1 MKLDLNPQ
9 QKLAVQADDKP
20 LLIVAGAGT
29 GKTRTLTGRLA
40 YLIEKGIP
48 PDRILALTFTNKAAK
63 EMAERVRD
71 ANLQMHANLQIEKFA
86 AFEWNSRHSHRASP
100 FIGTFHSL
108 GARILRVEAELLVRD
123 CNFVIFDDSDSLQLI
138 KKLLKNEILRDK
150 ESDYSGA
157 ADISRKISRLKNN
170 IVSRETVLNSSGD
183 GPASTSRGEAGE
195 LIIKLFHRYEKELLK
210 NNAFDFD
217 DLIEKVVHIFK
228 TNPKILEKY
237 RECFHHI
244 LIDEYQDLN
253 NKQYELVKLLVG
265 DSPRISVVGDDQQMI
280 YSFRGSNFQ
289 IFLDFEKDWPDANVI
304 LLEENYRSASNIIK
318 SASALIANN
327 FNQKP
332 KTLWTKQEAG
342 APVQII
348 EAADEE
354 TEAGWIATEVQSSP
368 PKADPPL
375 AEKLKVQSESV
386 AVIYRTNAQSRA
398 IEQELIERG
407 ISYRIFGGLRFYERR
422 EIKDIVAALRYA
434 QNNKDEVS
442 RDRLEKNI
450 AKGRFSKYR
459 ESLDSD
465 ASTAS
470 PMELIHLF
478 LESTGYLDIVGRNF
492 LNADE
497 RGENIAELLH
507 FASEFKE
514 LPAFLEQIAL
524 LQPMDSP
531 SQVFQKKNLGGQAV
545 NLMTIHLSKGL
556 EFDCVF
562 IAGCNEGILP
572 HSRSLG
578 TALEIEEERRL
589 LYVAMTRA
597 KKELNLSFYDIPS
610 RFLGE
615 LPNDL
620 VEFKSLVS
628 KTESFSGLDD
638 EERYIT
644 LD

>member
-40 YLIEKGIP
+40 HLIEKGIP

-108 GARILRVEAELLVRD
+108 GARILRVEAELLGRD
-123 CNFVIFDDSDSLQLI
+123 HNFVIFDDSDSLQLI
-138 KKLLKNEILRDK
+138 KKLLKNEVLRDNG
-150 ESDYSGA
+150 SDYSGA

-342 APVQII
+342 APVKII

-354 TEAGWIATEVQSSP
+354 TEAGWIATEVQSS
-368 PKADPPL
+368 
-375 AEKLKVQSESV
+375 KLKVQSESV

>member
-1 MKLDLNPQ
+1 
-9 QKLAVQADDKP
+9 
-20 LLIVAGAGT
+20 
-29 GKTRTLTGRLA
+29 
-40 YLIEKGIP
+40 
-48 PDRILALTFTNKAAK
+48 
-63 EMAERVRD
+63 
-71 ANLQMHANLQIEKFA
+71 MHANLQIEKFA

-108 GARILRVEAELLVRD
+108 GARILRVEAELLGRD

-342 APVQII
+342 APVKII

-354 TEAGWIATEVQSSP
+354 TEAGWIATEVQSS
-368 PKADPPL
+368 
-375 AEKLKVQSESV
+375 KLKVQSESV